1 MQILFLS
8 SNRHKA
14 EEIMGMSKALG
25 IELKWSRYE
34 KLEIQSD
41 DTSDVA
47 RASAA
52 LAYATLRKPLIV
64 EDSGLFI
71 DALKGFP
78 GPYASFVYRTIG
90 LEGIL
95 TLLDGKRD
103 RKAYFK
109 TSIGY
114 ADGSSTRV
122 FEGVVYGSI
131 SDRVRDGRAFGY
143 DPIFVPSGSKKAF
156 SEMGV
161 LEKNKISHRRRAFE
175 LFAEYLIKSNAKKK
189 KAIR

>member
-14 EEIMGMSKALG
+14 EEIIGMSKAFG
-25 IELKWSRYE
+25 IDLKWSGYE

-41 DTSDVA
+41 DTSAVA
-47 RASAA
+47 RTSAA
-52 LAYATLRKPLIV
+52 LAYAALRKPLIV

-78 GPYASFVYRTIG
+78 GPYASFVYHTIG

-95 TLLDGKRD
+95 ALLEGKRN

-109 TSIGY
+109 TSICY
-114 ADGSSTRV
+114 ADGSSTKV
-122 FEGVVYGSI
+122 FEGFVYGSI
-131 SDRVRDGRAFGY
+131 SDHISKGRDFGY

-161 LEKNKISHRRRAFE
+161 LEKNKISHRSRAFK
-175 LFAEYLIKSNAKKK
+175 LFAEYLKNNARRK

>member
-14 EEIMGMSKALG
+14 EEIIGMSKAFG
-25 IELKWSRYE
+25 IDLKWSRYE
-34 KLEIQSD
+34 KLEIQSG
-41 DTSDVA
+41 DTSEVA
-47 RASAA
+47 RTSAA
-52 LAYATLRKPLIV
+52 LAYAALRKPLIV

-78 GPYASFVYRTIG
+78 GPYASFVYHTIG

-95 TLLDGKRD
+95 ALLDGKRD
-103 RKAYFK
+103 RGAHFK

-114 ADGSSTRV
+114 ADGSSTRI
-122 FEGVVYGSI
+122 FEGIVHGSI
-131 SDRVRDGRAFGY
+131 SDRVHRGRAFGY
-143 DPIFVPSGSKKAF
+143 DPIFVPSGSKKTF

-161 LEKNKISHRRRAFE
+161 LEKNKISHRMRAFE
-175 LFAEYLIKSNAKKK
+175 QLAEYLIKNNAKEKVIK
-189 KAIR
+189 